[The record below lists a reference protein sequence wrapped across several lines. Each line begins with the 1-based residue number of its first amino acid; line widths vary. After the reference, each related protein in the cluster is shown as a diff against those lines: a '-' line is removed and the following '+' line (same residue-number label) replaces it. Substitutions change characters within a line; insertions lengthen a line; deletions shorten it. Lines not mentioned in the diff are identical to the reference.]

1 MSSETNATAGSRGAT
16 AGSGRTR
23 SKDSMIS
30 VVSTS
35 QLPSA
40 HSTCGTCTTPVCRA
54 QRRMFACE
62 NGSSR

>member
-1 MSSETNATAGSRGAT
+1 MSRETNATAGSRGVT

-23 SKDSMIS
+23 SKYSMIS

-40 HSTCGTCTTPVCRA
+40 HSTCGTWTTPVCCA
-54 QRRMFACE
+54 QRRMFVCE
-62 NGSSR
+62 NGSRR